1 MNANNYPMTLFFDGR
16 CPLCVREMRALRRRD
31 RAARLRFVDVRA
43 PGFERPDGTTMDEM
57 LTAIHGRT
65 AESRLV
71 AGVETV
77 RLAYEAVGLGWLLA
91 PTAWRPLRGASE
103 RAYAWLARHRFVVPA
118 WLALAALGRRERAA
132 VCDESHCAW

>member
-43 PGFERPDGTTMDEM
+43 PGFAEPAGATLDDM
-57 LTAIHGRT
+57 LTAIHART
-65 AESRLV
+65 AQGRLV

-91 PTAWRPLRGASE
+91 PTAWGPLRGASE
-103 RAYAWLARHRFVVPA
+103 RAYAWLARHRFAVPA
-118 WLALAALGRRERAA
+118 WVALAAMGRRDREA
-132 VCDESHCAW
+132 VCDDAHCAL

>member
-1 MNANNYPMTLFFDGR
+1 MNARNYPMTLFFDGR

-43 PGFERPDGTTMDEM
+43 PGFERPDGTTMDE
-57 LTAIHGRT
+57 LLAAIHGRT
-65 AESRLV
+65 AAGRLV

-103 RAYAWLARHRFVVPA
+103 RAYAWLARHRVAVPA

-132 VCDESHCAW
+132 TCDDSHCAW

>member
-1 MNANNYPMTLFFDGR
+1 MTLFFDGR

-43 PGFERPDGTTMDEM
+43 PGFERPDGTTMDE
-57 LTAIHGRT
+57 LLAAIHGRT
-65 AESRLV
+65 AAGRLV

-103 RAYAWLARHRFVVPA
+103 RAYAWLARHRFAVPA

-132 VCDESHCAW
+132 TCDDSHCAW

>member
-1 MNANNYPMTLFFDGR
+1 MNARNYPMTLFFDGR

-43 PGFERPDGTTMDEM
+43 PGFERPDGTTMDE
-57 LTAIHGRT
+57 LLAAIHGRT
-65 AESRLV
+65 AAGRLV

-103 RAYAWLARHRFVVPA
+103 RAYAWLARHRFAVPA

-132 VCDESHCAW
+132 TCDDSHCAW

>member
-103 RAYAWLARHRFVVPA
+103 RAYAWLARHRFAVPA